1 MNLERQIQLLIDD
14 APNDGV
20 TPNLIKAIAP
30 ILKLLA
36 ANLRHEQY
44 YIVQSL
50 DADWLVTTITN
61 SKLEKRV
68 IYAFPTLQDSFA
80 SSSAED
86 AAQLIALPI
95 PVTHILFQLV
105 ALETVDSII
114 FLENPKIADAGY
126 EVKRQDIQKLIN
138 VQIKPQS
145 PFNQIPPDFA

>member
-1 MNLERQIQLLIDD
+1 MNLEQQIQLLIDD

-20 TPNLIKAIAP
+20 TPKLIEKIAP
-30 ILKLLA
+30 GLKQLA
-36 ANLRHEQY
+36 AKLGYEQY

-61 SKLEKRV
+61 RTLEKRV

-80 SSSAED
+80 TSSAEF

-114 FLENPKIADAGY
+114 FLDSGAASTGH
-126 EVKRQDIQKLIN
+126 EVKRQDIQKLIQ
-138 VQIKPQS
+138 VQIKPN
-145 PFNQIPPDFA
+145 PFNQIPPDLA

>member
-1 MNLERQIQLLIDD
+1 MNLDRQIQLLIDD
-14 APNDGV
+14 APKDGV

-30 ILKLLA
+30 GLKQLA
-36 ANLRHEQY
+36 AKLRHEQY

-61 SKLEKRV
+61 REIEKRV

-80 SSSAED
+80 PNSAE
-86 AAQLIALPI
+86 LIAVPI

-105 ALETVDSII
+105 ALESVDSIV
-114 FLENPKIADAGY
+114 FLEIPGEANTGY
-126 EVKRQDIQKLIN
+126 EVKRQDIQKLIQ

-145 PFNQIPPDFA
+145 PFNQIPPDIA

>member
-1 MNLERQIQLLIDD
+1 MNLDRQIQLLIDD

-30 ILKLLA
+30 GLKQLA

-105 ALETVDSII
+105 ALETVDSIV
-114 FLENPKIADAGY
+114 FLEDPKIANAGY
-126 EVKRQDIQKLIN
+126 EVKRQDIQKLIK

-145 PFNQIPPDFA
+145 PFNQIPPDIA

>member
-20 TPNLIKAIAP
+20 MPNLIKAIAP
-30 ILKLLA
+30 SLKQLA

-80 SSSAED
+80 SSSPED

-114 FLENPKIADAGY
+114 FLENPGIANAGY
-126 EVKRQDIQKLIN
+126 EVKRQDIQKLIKL
-138 VQIKPQS
+138 QIKPQS
-145 PFNQIPPDFA
+145 PFNQIPPDLA